1 MNMKIKAR
9 LVSRVG
15 TEASLVV
22 QIEKSALGTGRDY
35 MF

>member
-9 LVSRVG
+9 LVNRVG

-22 QIEKSALGTGRDY
+22 QIEKSALWTGRDY